1 MPPRKVVEKL
11 GEGDLDLDA
20 IKLSDEASFKFKFNG
35 RIWHCRATDDIS
47 WPAVEGFFR
56 AMEEPTAGGIV
67 LEMDSLFKAVLF
79 PSEVEDF
86 LKAKTLEN
94 KEMTFKQFSELAQE
108 VTRRVMGVP
117 TQPSSTSRA
126 GRRSTARTSGGSS
139 SSRASSSRR
148 AS

>member
-1 MPPRKVVEKL
+1 MTARKVVEKL
-11 GEGDLDLDA
+11 GEGDLDLDS
-20 IKLSDEASFKFKFNG
+20 IQMSDEPSFKFKFNG

-47 WPAVEGFFR
+47 WPVVERFFQ
-56 AMEEPTAGGIV
+56 AMEAPTAGGIV
-67 LEMDSLFKAVLF
+67 LQMDSLFKAVLF
-79 PSEVEDF
+79 PEEVEDF
-86 LKAKTLEN
+86 LKAKNQEGQ
-94 KEMTFKQFSELAQE
+94 EMTFKQFGELAQE

-126 GRRSTARTSGGSS
+126 GRRSTARTSEGSS